1 MSHPQP
7 IVESLAPPTFRATQ
21 ADLIFSLRERVQNP
35 PPGAFAMDDLVW
47 TNHVTQGQGTHKNSK
62 LAVILWDRL
71 QDFIQGEQQHP
82 QFPCN
87 FTKEIIRVNLPHS
100 LRTPRA
106 HSPAIVLRFDLLPSL
121 RLLAHTDHVLHVCSS
136 KCVLHA
142 NTQNCRTQSK
152 ISFPCFFAGTG
163 ATLALKIRVT

>member
-1 MSHPQP
+1 MEQVATTHLPRNFYNLQSSVECDDDLPQ
-7 IVESLAPPTFRATQ
+7 IAPATFRAMQ
-21 ADLIFSLRERVQNP
+21 ADLIISLRERVQNP

-47 TNHVTQGQGTHKNSK
+47 TNHVTQGQGIQKNSK

-82 QFPCN
+82 HFPCN

-106 HSPAIVLRFDLLPSL
+106 HSPAIVLRFDLM
-121 RLLAHTDHVLHVCSS
+121 HTLTSD
-136 KCVLHA
+136 
-142 NTQNCRTQSK
+142 
-152 ISFPCFFAGTG
+152 
-163 ATLALKIRVT
+163 